1 MGKHIFYL
9 DNLRTFVIF
18 LGILC
23 LAAGS
28 FLPAPFM
35 PPHYVFAGQPGTIT
49 PFYYLFYEFAM
60 TLVIPVLFFY
70 QRLF

>member
-9 DNLRTFVIF
+9 DNLRTFIIF

-35 PPHYVFAGQPGTIT
+35 PPHYVFAGQQGTIV
-49 PFYYLFYEFAM
+49 PFYYLF
-60 TLVIPVLFFY
+60 
-70 QRLF
+70 